1 MPRRRYLIT
10 GGCGFVGRHLL
21 ARLAREPDA
30 EIWIVDDL
38 STGLHP
44 SVWEQPKIDSIA
56 ESAPG
61 FAEIRLAGNGCRVI
75 YLQADFAVLAL
86 SELGKTGPTGLGP
99 LPHFDEVYHLASVV
113 GGRNVIDN
121 DPLAV
126 GIDLAIDSI
135 FFLWAAKV
143 ARPDRILYASSSAAY
158 PIHQQ
163 TSDAAVQ
170 LRESMIDFN
179 DVIGKPDYTY
189 GWSKLTGEY
198 LGRIAVEKYGLKVAV
213 VRPFS
218 GYGEDQEPVY
228 PFPAIAL
235 RVAARR
241 NPVIVWGSGK
251 QSRDFVHIDD
261 AVEACVRACRRIADG
276 SAVNIGTGRPVSF
289 LELARLMVDVEGYEA
304 EIKGKEGMP
313 VGVAARYCDPARMLE
328 VLDWTPSISLED
340 GVRRGL
346 TFAKKRLSAGVQPED

>member
-1 MPRRRYLIT
+1 MPQRRYLIT

-21 ARLAREPDA
+21 ARLALEPDA

-38 STGLHP
+38 STGQHP
-44 SVWEQPKIDSIA
+44 SLWERPKIASIA
-56 ESAPG
+56 EGGSGP
-61 FAEIRLAGNGCRVI
+61 AEFRLADSACRVI
-75 YLQADFAVLAL
+75 YIQADFAVLAL
-86 SELGKTGPTGLGP
+86 SELGKTAPTGLAR

-113 GGRNVIDN
+113 GGRKVIDN

-135 FFLWAAKV
+135 FFLWAAKI

-163 TSDAAVQ
+163 TSESAVQ
-170 LRESMIDFN
+170 LRESMIDFR

-198 LGRIAVEKYGLKVAV
+198 LGRIAVDKYGLQVAV

-235 RVAARR
+235 RVAAHR
-241 NPVIVWGSGK
+241 NPVIVWGNGK

-261 AVEACVRACRRIADG
+261 AAEACVRACRRISDG
-276 SAVNIGTGRPVSF
+276 SAVNIGNGRPVTF
-289 LELARLMVDVEGYEA
+289 LELARLMVDIEGYAA
-304 EIKGKEGMP
+304 EVEGKEGMP
-313 VGVAARYCDPARMLE
+313 VGVAARYCDPAHMFE
-328 VLDWTPSISLED
+328 VLDWAPSISLED

-346 TFAKKRLSAGVQPED
+346 EFAKKKLAAGIQPED

>member
-1 MPRRRYLIT
+1 MPPRRYLIT

-21 ARLAREPDA
+21 ARLAREPDI

-38 STGLHP
+38 STGQHP
-44 SVWEQPKIDSIA
+44 SLWEQPKIASIA
-56 ESAPG
+56 ESVSG
-61 FAEIRLAGNGCRVI
+61 LAELRLADNGCRVI
-75 YLQADFAVLAL
+75 YIQADFAVLAL
-86 SELGKTGPTGLGP
+86 SELGKTAPTGLDR
-99 LPHFDEVYHLASVV
+99 LPHFAEVYHLASVV

-135 FFLWAAKV
+135 FFLWAAKI

-163 TSDAAVQ
+163 TSEGAVQ
-170 LRESMIDFN
+170 LRESMIDFR

-198 LGRIAVEKYGLKVAV
+198 LGRIAVDKYGLQVAV

-235 RVAARR
+235 RVAAHR

-261 AVEACVRACRRIADG
+261 AAEACVRACRRISDG
-276 SAVNIGTGRPVSF
+276 SAVNIGSGRPVTF
-289 LELARLMVDVEGYEA
+289 LDLARLMVDVEGYAA
-304 EIKGKEGMP
+304 EVKGKEGMP
-313 VGVAARYCDPARMLE
+313 VGVAARYCDPAHMFE
-328 VLDWTPSISLED
+328 VLDWAPSISLED

-346 TFAKKRLSAGVQPED
+346 AFAKKRLSAGIRPED